1 MAGDDCWSAGVLA
14 GFDIG
19 VLSSAVVLAGG
30 DGERLTATMKN
41 TGAST
46 SAATDWRRMSA
57 VPLRTRLKDTIAG
70 ITAMMHNRPPN
81 AAVAGITASA
91 APDSDDECHRTQAIA
106 WWGLL
111 RGAHQGGPFSC
122 CCSLADDAVAR
133 VTASHGQRLPGIGVC
148 RGAVPRF
155 AVATDAGRKGGRAP
169 GWREYPVPS
178 APDDVADEAQ
188 GSRSLSRRSADATQ
202 WEYSL

>member
-46 SAATDWRRMSA
+46 SAATDWRRLSA

-91 APDSDDECHRTQAIA
+91 APRTAMTNVTA
-106 WWGLL
+106 PRRL
-111 RGAHQGGPFSC
+111 RGGGCCGVLIRWAFLVLLFLASRWPPMLGARVVGHQGG
-122 CCSLADDAVAR
+122 
-133 VTASHGQRLPGIGVC
+133 ASIP
-148 RGAVPRF
+148 
-155 AVATDAGRKGGRAP
+155 
-169 GWREYPVPS
+169 
-178 APDDVADEAQ
+178 
-188 GSRSLSRRSADATQ
+188 SRRHPMM
-202 WEYSL
+202 